1 MLGVDLQEQPQTV
14 EAFAKTFD
22 VSFPLALDAED
33 RVQRRFGIRGY
44 PTKVLIDRTGRMIG
58 RILGERDWGS
68 DAARRLVRALL
79 DGRRPPPLEAGRPA
93 ASAPSRRMVQFA
105 SAITPGDRAW
115 IELLGEAVASLKAQ
129 DELVILFDG
138 PSVGAL
144 RMNARTEKTPLE
156 SATFTQRERRA
167 AAKRL
172 GLSYA
177 TAPRNPLEYIQQLAR
192 AGAKVFVHRSAIRL
206 YGLSDDEIHPLA
218 KPISTRQM
226 EKIIDESD
234 ACYSYSRR

>member
-1 MLGVDLQEQPQTV
+1 MV
-14 EAFAKTFD
+14 
-22 VSFPLALDAED
+22 
-33 RVQRRFGIRGY
+33 
-44 PTKVLIDRTGRMIG
+44 G
-58 RILGERDWGS
+58 RILGERDWAS
-68 DAARRLVRALL
+68 DAARGLVRALL
-79 DGRRPPPLEAGRPA
+79 EGRRPPAQGAGRSA
-93 ASAPSRRMVQFA
+93 ASAPSRRLVQLA
-105 SAITPGDRAW
+105 SAITPGDPAW
-115 IELLGEAVASLKAQ
+115 IELLDEALSSLKER

-192 AGAKVFVHRSAIRL
+192 AGAKVFIHRSAIRL
-206 YGLSDDEIHPLA
+206 YGLSDEEIHPVA
-218 KPISTRQM
+218 KPVSTRQV
-226 EKIIDESD
+226 ERIIDESD